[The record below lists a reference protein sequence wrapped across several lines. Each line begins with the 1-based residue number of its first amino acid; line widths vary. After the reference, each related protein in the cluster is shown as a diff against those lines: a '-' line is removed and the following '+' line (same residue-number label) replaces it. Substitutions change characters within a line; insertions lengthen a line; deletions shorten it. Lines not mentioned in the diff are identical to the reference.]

1 MTEKMEQTQETRSRE
16 DEPLNDELK
25 PAKGKF
31 RRILR
36 LGCSIAIGGG
46 VVVIL
51 LNPVCTPTMGAPRS
65 AQLRF
70 EQRKAEIE
78 QAIGEEHL
86 EGSLPSGTCSPPQ
99 EAKK

>member
-1 MTEKMEQTQETRSRE
+1 MTEKMEQTQDTRSRE

-46 VVVIL
+46 VVVVL
-51 LNPVCTPTMGAPRS
+51 LAPLCPRTMGATRS
-65 AQLRF
+65 ARLRF
-70 EQRKAEIE
+70 EQRRVEIE
-78 QAIGEEHL
+78 QTIEQEHL
-86 EGSLPSGTCSPPQ
+86 EEPFPSNTCSRTQ
-99 EAKK
+99 TTNK